1 MLLVEDLLLTC
12 CLWLIN
18 FSFFF
23 RVNCM
28 FKAAL
33 SSSSTNTVS
42 EFHSFTLKR
51 HRKLATAS
59 EGLAQGPYVA
69 ARAGFEL
76 ATLRTKGDESTN
88 EPPHPTSIIKFQLFC
103 IASEG
108 ENYAKEIICVF
119 CFRVWFSVHWG
130 CANVSG
136 DLWQTSG
143 MRLPFLY
150 TEVPPGTL
158 RHSKGIRP
166 RISVPLGRGLVTRP
180 HMPIPRKW
188 SREHFIPMTTLG
200 IA

>member
-28 FKAAL
+28 FKA
-33 SSSSTNTVS
+33 
-42 EFHSFTLKR
+42 
-51 HRKLATAS
+51 TAS
-59 EGLAQGPYVA
+59 EGLAQGPSVA

-119 CFRVWFSVHWG
+119 CFRV
-130 CANVSG
+130 
-136 DLWQTSG
+136 
-143 MRLPFLY
+143 
-150 TEVPPGTL
+150 
-158 RHSKGIRP
+158 
-166 RISVPLGRGLVTRP
+166 
-180 HMPIPRKW
+180 
-188 SREHFIPMTTLG
+188 
-200 IA
+200 